1 MTASSYVA
9 EDLVAR
15 KKSIVR
21 VIGSSLAG
29 TSLEWYDHAIYG
41 SAAALVFPKLFFPQ
55 SDPLTGTLL
64 SMTIYGVGFLSRPL
78 GGLLFGHFGDRIG
91 RKTILIITLLLMG
104 VTTFL
109 IGLLPTY
116 ATIGIAAPI
125 CLTVL
130 RLVQGIA
137 LGGEWG
143 GASLMV
149 SEIDPEGRRRG
160 FYGSMVQVASPV
172 GYLLAYGV
180 FTVVTYSLSPE
191 GFLDWGWRIP
201 FLASAALIIIGYY
214 IRRSVAESPL
224 FVEIETRK
232 AKSSAPI
239 AEVLRLHWRSVLIA
253 MGSRIGSDIVF
264 YVFSVFLLVYLRL
277 RLGLDTTTLG
287 VMALLGASFAQLI
300 GIPIFGA
307 LSDRFGRRPILIF
320 GAVSCIIWSF
330 VFFILIDTKITSL
343 IFLAT
348 FIGMFLHAAMW
359 APLSSYMPEMFETRV
374 RYTGASLGFQGA
386 SVFGGALAPII
397 STWLLGTYQAA
408 WPIQIYVV
416 LVLLLLIFCVWLAKE
431 TAHENLRFTR
441 EHAWHLQAYPVLES
455 E

>member
-1 MTASSYVA
+1 MTANSETLHVT
-9 EDLVAR
+9 DR
-15 KKSIVR
+15 RKSIIR

-78 GGLLFGHFGDRIG
+78 GGLICGHFGDRVG
-91 RKTILIITLLLMG
+91 RKSVLIISLVAMG
-104 VTTFL
+104 LATFL

-116 ATIGIAAPI
+116 ATIGIWAAV
-125 CLTVL
+125 LLSLL
-130 RLVQGIA
+130 RLIQGMA

-149 SEIDPEGRRRG
+149 NEIDPEGRRRG
-160 FYGSMVQVASPV
+160 FFGSMVQIASPV
-172 GYLLAYGV
+172 GYLLAYGI
-180 FTVVTYSLSPE
+180 FSVVTYSLSPE
-191 GFLDWGWRIP
+191 AFLDWGWRIP
-201 FLASAALIIIGYY
+201 FLASAVLFVVGYY

-224 FVEIETRK
+224 FEEIEQRRAK
-232 AKSSAPI
+232 ANAPI
-239 AEVLRLHWRSVLIA
+239 LEVLRLHWGKVLIA
-253 MGSRIGSDIVF
+253 IGSRIGSDVVF

-277 RLGLDTTTLG
+277 RLGMDTTTLG
-287 VMALLGASFAQLI
+287 VMALLGASTAQLI
-300 GIPIFGA
+300 AIPIFGA

-320 GAVSCIIWSF
+320 GAVTCLIWSF
-330 VFFILIDTKITSL
+330 VFFILTDTKVTQF

-374 RYTGASLGFQGA
+374 RDRK
-386 SVFGGALAPII
+386 SV
-397 STWLLGTYQAA
+397 
-408 WPIQIYVV
+408 V
-416 LVLLLLIFCVWLAKE
+416 
-431 TAHENLRFTR
+431 
-441 EHAWHLQAYPVLES
+441 
-455 E
+455 

>member
-1 MTASSYVA
+1 MSASTYVA
-9 EDLVAR
+9 DGVDR
-15 KKSIVR
+15 KKSIIR

-64 SMTIYGVGFLSRPL
+64 SMTIYGVGFLSRPV
-78 GGLLFGHFGDRIG
+78 GGLICGHFGDRFG
-91 RKTILIITLLLMG
+91 RKTILIVTLLVMG
-104 VTTFL
+104 VVTFL

-116 ATIGIAAPI
+116 AMIGVSAPI
-125 CLTVL
+125 SLSVL
-130 RLVQGIA
+130 RLIQGIA

-149 SEIDPEGRRRG
+149 SEIDPDGRRRG

-172 GYLLAYGV
+172 GYLLAYGM
-180 FTVVTYSLSPE
+180 FTVVTYSVSPE
-191 GFLDWGWRIP
+191 AFLDWGWRIP
-201 FLASAALIIIGYY
+201 FLASAVLIIIGYY

-224 FVEIETRK
+224 FEEIELRRAK
-232 AKSSAPI
+232 ASAPI
-239 AEVLRLHWRSVLIA
+239 AEVLRLHWRNVLIA

-287 VMALLGASFAQLI
+287 VMALLGASTAQLI

-307 LSDRFGRRPILIF
+307 LSDHFGRRPILIF
-320 GAVSCIIWSF
+320 GGVSCIIWSF
-330 VFFILIDTKITSL
+330 IFFSLIDTKVTSL

-348 FIGMFLHAAMW
+348 FVGMFLHAAMW
-359 APLSSYMPEMFETRV
+359 GPLSSYMPEMFETRV

-397 STWLLGTYQAA
+397 STWLLGAYQAA

-416 LVLLLLIFCVWLAKE
+416 SVLLLLVFCVWLAKE
-431 TAHENLRFTR
+431 TAHENLRSMR
-441 EHAWHLQAYPVLES
+441 EQG
-455 E
+455 

>member
-191 GFLDWGWRIP
+191 GFL
-201 FLASAALIIIGYY
+201 
-214 IRRSVAESPL
+214 
-224 FVEIETRK
+224 
-232 AKSSAPI
+232 
-239 AEVLRLHWRSVLIA
+239 HWRSVLIA

-330 VFFILIDTKITSL
+330 VFFILTDTKITSL
-343 IFLAT
+343 IFLAS

-441 EHAWHLQAYPVLES
+441 EHA
-455 E
+455 